1 MSSIVYLD
9 IGNSNTK
16 WKFEDEYFEVPTSEF
31 NLEKLPKTSKIWA
44 SNVSSNFTIKS
55 QSNISLVKSHKRY
68 KSLINS
74 YLKPHL
80 LGSDRWLA
88 MIAAY
93 EKSPQKGFLVLD
105 IGTAITIDYVNNIGA
120 HQGGVIF
127 PGLAKIR
134 NTFDQFQIKKVF
146 DVNNLGQST
155 EEAWSIGTLNLI
167 VTTVNEKIRAIKQY
181 DPQVNILATGG
192 GLNEI
197 EEYFEFTYKF
207 HTNLVLDG
215 LELFANNVG

>member
-1 MSSIVYLD
+1 MNNCVYLD
-9 IGNSNTK
+9 IGNSNAN

-55 QSNISLVKSHKRY
+55 KSNISLVKSHKRY

-167 VTTVNEKIRAIKQY
+167 VTIVNEKIRAIKQY

>member
-1 MSSIVYLD
+1 MNNCVYLD
-9 IGNSNTK
+9 IGNSNAN

-55 QSNISLVKSHKRY
+55 KSNISLVKSHKRY

-146 DVNNLGQST
+146 DVNTLGQST
-155 EEAWSIGTLNLI
+155 DEAWSIGTLNLI

-192 GLNEI
+192 GLSEI

-207 HTNLVLDG
+207 HKNLVLDG

>member
-1 MSSIVYLD
+1 MNNCVYLD
-9 IGNSNTK
+9 IGNSNAN

-55 QSNISLVKSHKRY
+55 KSNISLVKSHKRY

-146 DVNNLGQST
+146 DVNTLGQST
-155 EEAWSIGTLNLI
+155 DEAWSIGTLNLI